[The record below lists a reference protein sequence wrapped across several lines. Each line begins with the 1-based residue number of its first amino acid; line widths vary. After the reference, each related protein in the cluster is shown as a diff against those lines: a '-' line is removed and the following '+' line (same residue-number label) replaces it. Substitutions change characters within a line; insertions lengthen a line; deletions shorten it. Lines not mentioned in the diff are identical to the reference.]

1 MIPTAADWAAVRMSL
16 LVALAALV
24 LILPPGVAIAWLLAR
39 RAFRGKAALEAVV
52 MLPLVLPPVLT
63 GYLLLVVFGRGGFVG
78 AALYDWFGV
87 EIAFTWKGMALAAG
101 VMGLPLLVRT
111 VRLSIEAVDSR
122 LEEAARTLG
131 YSAWRTF
138 FAVTLPLAWPGVL
151 AGAVLAF
158 ARAMGEFGA
167 TIMVASNVEG
177 TRTIALEILHLFRV
191 PGGES
196 TAIIRLSIISI
207 LLSFIALLV
216 AERLARSKR
225 EAAR

>member
-1 MIPTAADWAAVRMSL
+1 MMPTAADWAAVRMSL
-16 LVALAALV
+16 IVALAALV
-24 LILPPGVAIAWLLAR
+24 ITMPPGIAIAWLLAR
-39 RAFRGKAALEAVV
+39 RRFRGKAMLDAIV

-63 GYLLLVVFGRGGFVG
+63 GYVLLALLGRGGAIG
-78 AALYDWFGV
+78 AAFYEWFGV

-151 AGAVLAF
+151 AGCVLAF

-167 TIMVASNVEG
+167 TIMVASNVDG
-177 TRTIALEILHLFRV
+177 TRTIALEILHRFRV
-191 PGGES
+191 PGGDN
-196 TAIIRLSIISI
+196 TAIIRLSAISI

>member
-1 MIPTAADWAAVRMSL
+1 MIPTAADWSAVRMSL
-16 LVALAALV
+16 VVALAS
-24 LILPPGVAIAWLLAR
+24 LPIMLPVGVAVAWLLAR
-39 RAFRGKAALEAVV
+39 RTFRGKSVLEAVV

-63 GYLLLVVFGRGGFVG
+63 GYVLLAALGRGGWFG
-78 AALYDWFGV
+78 AMLYERFGV
-87 EIAFTWKGMALAAG
+87 EVAFTWKGMALAAA

-111 VRLSIEAVDSR
+111 VRLSIEAVDVR

-131 YSAWRTF
+131 FSAWRTF
-138 FAVTLPLAWPGVL
+138 FVVTLPLAWPGVV

-177 TRTIALEILHLFRV
+177 TRTIALEVLHRFRV

-196 TAIIRLSIISI
+196 TAIVRLSVISI

-216 AERLARSKR
+216 AERLARSR
-225 EAAR
+225 AAGAR